1 MGFWSCFF
9 CSVFLKVALAPT
21 LSLASV
27 FSLLYVFS
35 DHSLLGWIASVH
47 LPEHLVLLQ
56 AQVFP
61 QKIKGKLL
69 LRCISLS
76 TL

>member
-9 CSVFLKVALAPT
+9 CSVFLKVALVPT

-27 FSLLYVFS
+27 FSLLDVFS

-47 LPEHLVLLQ
+47 LLEHLVLLQ
-56 AQVFP
+56 A
-61 QKIKGKLL
+61 
-69 LRCISLS
+69 
-76 TL
+76 